1 MVEINSHGPST
12 AVAVEAVGNDDE
24 GDWSR
29 DDDGVA
35 VTEPMQ
41 TETETI
47 TPAAQGMID
56 CRSLFS
62 KELCSI
68 FPTEICWNCI
78 LNICS
83 VSVSVSFQMK
93 LT

>member
-1 MVEINSHGPST
+1 MEPEPTVEINSHAPST

-41 TETETI
+41 SETETI
-47 TPAAQGMID
+47 TPAAEGMIVLAFFD
-56 CRSLFS
+56 NLFCF
-62 KELCSI
+62 LR
-68 FPTEICWNCI
+68 N
-78 LNICS
+78 
-83 VSVSVSFQMK
+83 
-93 LT
+93 